1 MLCLFYS
8 RRVFISHLHVRLSQ
22 ETIQLSGLFRGAG
35 QWPDVN
41 QQLQRQ
47 NKKKF
52 LHVQKHKTATEMRRK
67 HFFKSGNQSGTW
79 NVSPEAKSRNG
90 AGESLRYCPRH
101 SYTWKHQVSQTLWI
115 PRYPTRVCG
124 LWPIWSTTKRVW
136 SDFTRLSLC
145 FAYYNVIL
153 CLVCQPVPTLGPYE
167 TVLLTF

>member
-8 RRVFISHLHVRLSQ
+8 RSVFISHLHVRLSQ

-115 PRYPTRVCG
+115 PHAIPHECVGCDPYGVQQNGCDLTSLDWVCV
-124 LWPIWSTTKRVW
+124 LHIIMLYCVW
-136 SDFTRLSLC
+136 FVNLC
-145 FAYYNVIL
+145 PRWVHMKL
-153 CLVCQPVPTLGPYE
+153 CC
-167 TVLLTF
+167 